1 MAKSPYGRSAFIN
14 CPFSTDY
21 QPIFRAILFAVYAC
35 RFRPRSA
42 LEVIDSSDNRLG
54 KIQRIIE
61 ESKFGIHDISNIELD
76 SVTKL
81 PRFNMPFE
89 LGLFLAAK
97 AFGSSEQKD
106 KVALIFDS
114 KRYRYRES
122 LSDISGLDIETHDGT
137 PDRAIHEVR
146 NWLDSCRGGA
156 TSLPGG
162 SYLVRKYDAF
172 AKQLPSASKKLNLN
186 ANELTYGDV
195 CRAME
200 RWVNVNTEA

>member
-1 MAKSPYGRSAFIN
+1 VANHAYSRSVFIN
-14 CPFSTDY
+14 CPFSADY

-42 LEVIDSSDNRLG
+42 LEEIDSSDNRLG
-54 KIQRIIE
+54 KIQRIIG

-76 SVTKL
+76 PITKL

-97 AFGSSEQKD
+97 AFGSNEQKD

-114 KRYRYRES
+114 KSYRYRES
-122 LSDISGLDIETHDGT
+122 LSDISGLDIGTHDGS
-137 PDRAIHEVR
+137 PDRAIRGVR

-162 SYLVRKYDAF
+162 SYLVGKYVAF
-172 AKQLPSASKKLNLN
+172 TKKLPSASKKLNLD
-186 ANELTYGDV
+186 ANELTYGDM

-200 RWVNVNTEA
+200 RWVKVNTNA